1 MSAVGIPLPAEAIGC
16 DLTRDHS
23 IFLGVKQIASSRG
36 FQTAGA
42 PKRARPVGQHP
53 DLFGIGAGAIP
64 GNDEAVGW
72 QVPLQSLF

>member
-1 MSAVGIPLPAEAIGC
+1 LPAEAIGC
-16 DLTRDHS
+16 DLTAIILFLAGVRDNS
-23 IFLGVKQIASSRG
+23 
-36 FQTAGA
+36 AGA
-42 PKRARPVGQHP
+42 QKRARPVGQHP

>member
-1 MSAVGIPLPAEAIGC
+1 MWPDARS
-16 DLTRDHS
+16 
-23 IFLGVKQIASSRG
+23 FYSSRG
-36 FQTAGA
+36 FQTTQQERQ
-42 PKRARPVGQHP
+42 KRARPVGQHP

>member
-1 MSAVGIPLPAEAIGC
+1 VGSRQLSADRSA
-16 DLTRDHS
+16 
-23 IFLGVKQIASSRG
+23 K
-36 FQTAGA
+36 
-42 PKRARPVGQHP
+42 KARPVGQHP

>member
-1 MSAVGIPLPAEAIGC
+1 V
-16 DLTRDHS
+16 RQ
-23 IFLGVKQIASSRG
+23 K
-36 FQTAGA
+36 
-42 PKRARPVGQHP
+42 ARPVGQHP